1 MTLSGVDM
9 RDSEGL
15 FVISVAARLLDMH
28 PQTLR
33 KYERVGFVIPSR
45 TSGKIRLYSRDDI
58 SRLEQVKYLVNERDL
73 NLAGVEMALKSTE
86 RLKQV
91 ARRLRRSERP
101 DYDEIADSLDT
112 VLTYLG
118 AEPTADES

>member
-1 MTLSGVDM
+1 M
-9 RDSEGL
+9 RNSEGL

-33 KYERVGFVIPSR
+33 KYERVGFVVPSR
-45 TSGKIRLYSRDDI
+45 TSGRIRLYSQDDI

-73 NLAGVEMALKSTE
+73 NLAGVEMALNSTE
-86 RLKQV
+86 RLRQI
-91 ARRLRRSERP
+91 ARSLRRRDRS
-101 DYDEIADSLDT
+101 DYHDIADSLDT

-118 AEPTADES
+118 ADPTAEEA

>member
-1 MTLSGVDM
+1 M

-45 TSGKIRLYSRDDI
+45 TSGKIRLYSQEDI
-58 SRLEQVKYLVNERDL
+58 ARLEQVKYLVNDRDL
-73 NLAGVEMALKSTE
+73 NLAGVEMALDVTE
-86 RLKQV
+86 RLRRIGK
-91 ARRLRRSERP
+91 RLRQSNRS
-101 DYDEIADSLDT
+101 DYDEIADALDT
-112 VLTYLG
+112 VLGQLG
-118 AEPTADES
+118 AEPTARRDE

>member
-1 MTLSGVDM
+1 M
-9 RDSEGL
+9 RNSEGL

-33 KYERVGFVIPSR
+33 KYERVGFVVPSR
-45 TSGKIRLYSRDDI
+45 TSGKIRLYSQDDI

-73 NLAGVEMALKSTE
+73 NLAGVEMALNSTE
-86 RLKQV
+86 RLRQI
-91 ARRLRRSERP
+91 ARKLRRSNRS

-118 AEPTADES
+118 AEPTAEEA

>member
-1 MTLSGVDM
+1 M

-33 KYERVGFVIPSR
+33 KYERVGFVVPSR
-45 TSGKIRLYSRDDI
+45 TSGKIRLYSQDDI

-86 RLKQV
+86 RLRQI
-91 ARRLRRSERP
+91 ARRLRRSERS
-101 DYDEIADSLDT
+101 DYAEIADSLDT

-118 AEPTADES
+118 AEPTAEEA

>member
-1 MTLSGVDM
+1 M

-33 KYERVGFVIPSR
+33 KYERVGFVVPSR
-45 TSGKIRLYSRDDI
+45 TSGKIRLYSQDDI

-86 RLKQV
+86 RLRQIG
-91 ARRLRRSERP
+91 RRLRRSKRS
-101 DYDEIADSLDT
+101 DYEEIADALDT
-112 VLTYLG
+112 VLAFLG
-118 AEPTADES
+118 AEPTGNDE

>member
-1 MTLSGVDM
+1 M

-45 TSGKIRLYSRDDI
+45 TSGKIRLYSQDDI
-58 SRLEQVKYLVNERDL
+58 ARLEQVKYLVNERDL

-86 RLKQV
+86 RLRQV
-91 ARRLRRSERP
+91 ARRLRRAQQP
-101 DYDEIADSLDT
+101 DYDEIADSLDI
-112 VLTYLG
+112 VLAYLG
-118 AEPTADES
+118 AGPTSDDV

>member
-1 MTLSGVDM
+1 M

-45 TSGKIRLYSRDDI
+45 TAGKIRLYSQEDI

-73 NLAGVEMALKSTE
+73 NLAGVEMALKTTE
-86 RLKQV
+86 RLKRIGRQ
-91 ARRLRRSERP
+91 LRRAGRS
-101 DYDEIADSLDT
+101 DYDEIADALDG
-112 VLTYLG
+112 VLVNLG
-118 AEPTADES
+118 AEPTGDST

>member
-1 MTLSGVDM
+1 M
-9 RDSEGL
+9 RDNEGL

-33 KYERVGFVIPSR
+33 KYERVGFVVPSR
-45 TSGKIRLYSRDDI
+45 TSGKIRLYSQDDI

-86 RLKQV
+86 RLRQV
-91 ARRLRRSERP
+91 ARRLRRAKRS
-101 DYDEIADSLDT
+101 DYDEIADALDT

-118 AEPTADES
+118 AEPTSDDA

>member
-1 MTLSGVDM
+1 M

-33 KYERVGFVIPSR
+33 KYERVGFVVPSR
-45 TSGKIRLYSRDDI
+45 TSGKIRLYSQDDI

-86 RLKQV
+86 RLRQIG
-91 ARRLRRSERP
+91 RRLRRSKRS
-101 DYDEIADSLDT
+101 DYDEIADALDT
-112 VLTYLG
+112 VLAISRGGTYRQRRKHKKRN
-118 AEPTADES
+118 

>member
-1 MTLSGVDM
+1 M

-45 TSGKIRLYSRDDI
+45 TSGKIRLYSREDI
-58 SRLEQVKYLVNERDL
+58 ARLEQVKYLVNERDL
-73 NLAGVEMALKSTE
+73 NLAGVEMALDVTE
-86 RLKQV
+86 QLKKI
-91 ARRLRRSERP
+91 ANRLRKSKRS
-101 DYDEIADSLDT
+101 DYDEIADALDN
-112 VLTYLG
+112 VLMRLG
-118 AEPTADES
+118 ADPTAEKDRR